1 MNAGVSFQRKCSA
14 VLGCETQMNID
25 SHHEND
31 LWADV
36 FSISPRQNELTV
48 SLFYMYLNR
57 KRLISA
63 FNATAHDQWNSGLFY
78 RFYEQIEIW
87 QLER

>member
-31 LWADV
+31 L
-36 FSISPRQNELTV
+36 
-48 SLFYMYLNR
+48 
-57 KRLISA
+57 
-63 FNATAHDQWNSGLFY
+63 
-78 RFYEQIEIW
+78 
-87 QLER
+87 